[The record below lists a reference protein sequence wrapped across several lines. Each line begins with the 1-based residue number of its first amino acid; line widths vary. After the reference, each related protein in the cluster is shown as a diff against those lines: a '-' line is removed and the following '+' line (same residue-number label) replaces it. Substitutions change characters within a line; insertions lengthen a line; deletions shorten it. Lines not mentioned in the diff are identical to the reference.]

1 MSPQIPR
8 NILVT
13 GAAGSLGRSIAGRL
27 ARGGY
32 GVGLLDLLPIPSD
45 TLAELAATGVPLA
58 QAQADLAD
66 PAQIDAALAM
76 LQTRLGHI
84 DGLVNNAGITNH
96 VAPIRRMTPAGW
108 QRELDINLT
117 APFLL
122 TQALLPGMVERGW
135 GRIVNVSSLAA
146 RGGLFNQAGY
156 SASKSGLL
164 GLTHAVTLEH
174 ARHGIACNAIL
185 PGLIET
191 DAVGHLPSAIRE
203 DAMSLVPARR
213 TGRPDEIAALVAFL
227 CSEEAGFI
235 NGAEIDI
242 DGGAHLCQVV
252 LGSQREVLGRR
263 TTKASGPR

>member
-1 MSPQIPR
+1 MSPQTPR

-13 GAAGSLGRSIAGRL
+13 GAAGSLGRSIARRL
-27 ARGGY
+27 ARTGY
-32 GVGLLDLLPIPSD
+32 GVGLLDLLPTPSD

-156 SASKSGLL
+156 AASKSGLL

-191 DAVGHLPSAIRE
+191 DAVGHLPTAIRD

-227 CSEEAGFI
+227 CSDEAGFI

-263 TTKASGPR
+263 TTTATSPG